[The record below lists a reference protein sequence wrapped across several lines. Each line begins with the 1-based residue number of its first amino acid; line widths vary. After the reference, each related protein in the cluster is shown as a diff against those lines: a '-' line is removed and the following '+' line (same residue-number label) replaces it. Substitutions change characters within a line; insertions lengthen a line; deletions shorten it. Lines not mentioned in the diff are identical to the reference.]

1 MSLTMRRKP
10 GRVEREK
17 ESVRSNVELTSGIEK
32 KKLFIK
38 LLHPFN

>member
-17 ESVRSNVELTSGIEK
+17 ESVRSSVELTYGIEK